1 MAEELISFT
10 RDSEPS
16 STGTW
21 QTEWPY
27 AACMGQ
33 DGGSNSSVVW
43 EYCRVVGVA
52 ALPPPSSSSS
62 SSSTTEYVP
71 SATTI
76 GARRCLT
83 RCHVRPKLQREGV
96 MFVQPS
102 RGFDVMTI
110 ADARTVPVVL
120 SGGSSNH
127 SLAEVVEDILRLDG
141 SEGEQHDDE
150 IVSRWASTLPWSSNP
165 PFQTPSWPWH
175 RRHQRA
181 ASSLAAGGY
190 FAGSNPRCGHMAV
203 VVVTARLVGK
213 VAALGGGGRGVG
225 PAGRGGVRATA
236 RSGAPADA
244 TVIAAGAAVIP
255 AASAN
260 ASGRQAACVV
270 RGAAAQ
276 SQEQVAGGGG
286 AVAAGARAGGVRRP
300 ARGGAGRG
308 GDDEDAEHLD
318 DSSVLFDDVVPS
330 IVALSE
336 QMAAGVTMDE
346 YVLAAFAS
354 LLDAFAQTMHGSRDG
369 VDHQDL
375 VLSLEEQVQAV
386 CFSSEAGNTTT
397 TTTATTTTTT
407 TTTLRWAFTV
417 LGAAAAAAAPA
428 AVAAAQCCHIR
439 VRVITVGRKTSC
451 FTCR

>member
-213 VAALGGGGRGVG
+213 VAALGGGGAEWDLLAEAEYVQLPEAAPLLMPLSSRPVPLSSRP
-225 PAGRGGVRATA
+225 PAQPPLAA
-236 RSGAPADA
+236 RPL
-244 TVIAAGAAVIP
+244 
-255 AASAN
+255 ASFAELLR
-260 ASGRQAACVV
+260 S
-270 RGAAAQ
+270 
-276 SQEQVAGGGG
+276 
-286 AVAAGARAGGVRRP
+286 RRNKSP
-300 ARGGAGRG
+300 EA
-308 GDDEDAEHLD
+308 
-318 DSSVLFDDVVPS
+318 
-330 IVALSE
+330 VALS
-336 QMAAGVTMDE
+336 QQVL
-346 YVLAAFAS
+346 VLAEHVD
-354 LLDAFAQTMHGSRDG
+354 LLVGGPGEAATM
-369 VDHQDL
+369 
-375 VLSLEEQVQAV
+375 
-386 CFSSEAGNTTT
+386 
-397 TTTATTTTTT
+397 
-407 TTTLRWAFTV
+407 
-417 LGAAAAAAAPA
+417 
-428 AVAAAQCCHIR
+428 
-439 VRVITVGRKTSC
+439 KTPS
-451 FTCR
+451 T